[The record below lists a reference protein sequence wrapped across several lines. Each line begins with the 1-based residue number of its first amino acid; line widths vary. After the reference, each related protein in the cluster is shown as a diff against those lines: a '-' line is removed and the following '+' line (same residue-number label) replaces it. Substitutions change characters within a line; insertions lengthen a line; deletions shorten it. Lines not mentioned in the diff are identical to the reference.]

1 MRRIARTGEPL
12 MPVDGLGWVWQRW
25 VVTEVTEVKS
35 VLVADGT
42 PRRTGFRLTL
52 RSCGA
57 DRA

>member
-25 VVTEVTEVKS
+25 VIVDVHKARS

-42 PRRTGFRLTL
+42 PRRIGFRLTL